1 MRIGITFGAFD
12 LLHAGHCL
20 MLQEAKTQ
28 CDYLI
33 VGLQTDPTI
42 DRASK
47 NKPVQSLVE
56 RYIQLKA
63 LSVVDEIIPYQTE
76 SELLEIIRSLPIN
89 VRIIGADY
97 LDKDFTG
104 KSDAGQLGIE
114 TYYNRRDHAFSSSDI
129 RNRVWQNENNKVKS
143 AIYSKN

>member
-1 MRIGITFGAFD
+1 MRVGITFGAFD

-20 MLQEAKTQ
+20 MLQEAKSQ

-42 DRASK
+42 DRPQK

-63 LSVVDEIIPYQTE
+63 ISVVDEIIPYQTE
-76 SELLEIIRSLPIN
+76 AELLEIIKAIPID

-97 LDKDFTG
+97 LNKVFTG
-104 KSDAGQLGIE
+104 KDLADELGIE
-114 TYYNRRDHAFSSSDI
+114 TYYNRRDHAFSTTNL
-129 RNRVWQNENNKVKS
+129 RLRVWENELTKAK
-143 AIYSKN
+143 

>member
-1 MRIGITFGAFD
+1 MAKRIGITFGAFD

-20 MLQEAKTQ
+20 MLQEAKSQ

-42 DRASK
+42 DRATK

-63 LSVVDEIIPYQTE
+63 ISVVNEIIPYQTE
-76 SELLEIIRSLPIN
+76 AELLQIIKSFPID
-89 VRIIGADY
+89 VRIIGSDY
-97 LDKDFTG
+97 VGKDFTG
-104 KSDAGQLGIE
+104 KTEANEFGIE
-114 TYYNRRDHAFSSSDI
+114 TYYNRRDHSFSTTDL
-129 RNRVWQNENNKVKS
+129 RVRVWESEITKTK
-143 AIYSKN
+143 

>member
-1 MRIGITFGAFD
+1 MWLTMTSKVGITFGAFD

-20 MLQEAKTQ
+20 MLQEAKAQ

-42 DRASK
+42 DRPSK

-63 LSVVDEIIPYQTE
+63 ISVVDEIIPYQTE
-76 SELLEIIRSLPIN
+76 AELLEIIKAIAID
-89 VRIIGADY
+89 VRIIGSDY

-104 KSDAGQLGIE
+104 KSEADQLGIE
-114 TYYNRRDHAFSSSDI
+114 TYYNRRDHAFSTTDL
-129 RNRVWQNENNKVKS
+129 RLRVWESELRKEK
-143 AIYSKN
+143 

>member
-1 MRIGITFGAFD
+1 MRVGITFGAFD

-20 MLQEAKTQ
+20 MLQEAKSQ

-42 DRASK
+42 DRPQK

-63 LSVVDEIIPYQTE
+63 ISVVDEIIPYQTE
-76 SELLEIIRSLPIN
+76 AELLEIIKAIPID

-97 LDKDFTG
+97 LNKDFTG
-104 KSDAGQLGIE
+104 KDLADELGIE
-114 TYYNRRDHAFSSSDI
+114 TYYNRRDHAFSTTDL
-129 RNRVWQNENNKVKS
+129 RLRVWENELTKAK
-143 AIYSKN
+143 

>member
-1 MRIGITFGAFD
+1 MTNKIGITFGAFD

-20 MLQEAKTQ
+20 MLQEAKSQ

-33 VGLQTDPTI
+33 VGLQTDPTL
-42 DRASK
+42 DRPSK

-76 SELLEIIRSLPIN
+76 AELLEIIRAVPID

-104 KSDAGQLGIE
+104 KAEAGMLGID
-114 TYYNRRDHAFSSSDI
+114 TYYNRRDHAFSTTDL
-129 RNRVWQNENNKVKS
+129 RLRVWESELRKENK
-143 AIYSKN
+143 